1 MVFIKGLQNKGLIAF
16 KKRIFK
22 KVRKLQ
28 WFQTAYYTLTKE
40 DWIAKNALKKNVAN
54 IEVLF
59 VVLMKNQI
67 KWQLPVYY

>member
-22 KVRKLQ
+22 KVCKPQ
-28 WFQTAYYTLTKE
+28 WFQSAKEASTKAA
-40 DWIAKNALKKNVAN
+40 WFAKNALKKIVAN
-54 IEVLF
+54 IEALF
-59 VVLMKNQI
+59 VVLIKNQL